1 MKNGCRNLVTSTS
14 QKHFHHIYIMQH
26 YNTKLAALL
35 TKQVLLASN
44 KNNLGTFLSLH
55 GIVIYV
61 CIFWYKTYKKAL
73 AHFVVIKS
81 FFPPTF

>member
-14 QKHFHHIYIMQH
+14 QKHFHHIYITQH

-44 KNNLGTFLSLH
+44 KNNLGTFLSWH

-61 CIFWYKTYKKAL
+61 CIFWYKT
-73 AHFVVIKS
+73 
-81 FFPPTF
+81 

>member
-1 MKNGCRNLVTSTS
+1 
-14 QKHFHHIYIMQH
+14 MQH

-55 GIVIYV
+55 VIVIYV
-61 CIFWYKTYKKAL
+61 CIFWYKT
-73 AHFVVIKS
+73 
-81 FFPPTF
+81 